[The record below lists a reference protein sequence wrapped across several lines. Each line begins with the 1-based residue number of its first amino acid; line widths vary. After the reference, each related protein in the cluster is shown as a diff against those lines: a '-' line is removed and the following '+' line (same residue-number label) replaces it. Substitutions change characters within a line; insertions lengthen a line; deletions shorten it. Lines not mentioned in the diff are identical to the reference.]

1 MGVTSKIVSFVLRIV
16 EVASAAIVAGLVG
29 QYLHYLTMANS
40 WASSRI
46 IYTEVIAGIS
56 ILFSLL
62 FMPPLKYSFY
72 GFAIDLALFI
82 CWMVAFGL
90 LASASPHK
98 TYVM

>member
-1 MGVTSKIVSFVLRIV
+1 MGATSKIVSFFLRIV
-16 EVASAAIVAGLVG
+16 ELASAAIVAGLVG

-56 ILFSLL
+56 ILFSIL

-72 GFAIDLALFI
+72 GFVVDFALFI
-82 CWMVAFGL
+82 CWMVAFGS
-90 LASASPHK
+90 LADASRHI
-98 TYVM
+98 T